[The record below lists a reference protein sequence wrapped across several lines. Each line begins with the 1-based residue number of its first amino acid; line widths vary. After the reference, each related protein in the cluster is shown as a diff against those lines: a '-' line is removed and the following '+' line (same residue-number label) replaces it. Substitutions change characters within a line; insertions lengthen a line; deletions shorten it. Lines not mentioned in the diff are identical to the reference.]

1 VEQRF
6 NALDQ
11 SIKNKLDSLDANVG
25 QESVQYQHNVRAL
38 NESTV
43 NKSKSV
49 IDILLDNDNLSNA
62 QISVL
67 NNLKQEL
74 EACKREDI
82 RVSAYNVELAKR

>member
-6 NALDQ
+6 NALNQ
-11 SIKNKLDSLDANVG
+11 SIKKRLDSLDANVG
-25 QESVQYQHNVRAL
+25 EEAVQYQHNERAL

-43 NKSKSV
+43 NKCKTV